1 MAEHQGNKDAEKER
15 VSSVTTGYGM
25 LQDQPP
31 NHKGFKEQRFM
42 SYFLYMPIK
51 GHSGEEPAC
60 QCRRHSP
67 WVHKIPWRRAWQPT
81 HYSCLE
87 ESGRLKSQTKLKQLS
102 THAHQGLFGELCSFL
117 LFRDLGRP
125 SGYHL
130 ECGQVLA
137 RGREIIVLKL
147 RLNTPA
153 KLINKPSTQNSLA
166 ITGHNL
172 PILRV
177 WRCHS
182 TCV

>member
-1 MAEHQGNKDAEKER
+1 MQKRKEFHQSQQAMACCRTNLQTTKASKNKGLCLIFCICLSR
-15 VSSVTTGYGM
+15 VI
-25 LQDQPP
+25 
-31 NHKGFKEQRFM
+31 GFAGD
-42 SYFLYMPIK
+42 S
-51 GHSGEEPAC
+51 SGEEPAC